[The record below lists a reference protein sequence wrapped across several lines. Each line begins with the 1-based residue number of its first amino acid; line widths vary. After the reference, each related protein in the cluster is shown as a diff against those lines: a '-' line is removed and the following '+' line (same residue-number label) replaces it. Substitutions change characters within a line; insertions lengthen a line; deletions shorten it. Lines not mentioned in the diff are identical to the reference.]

1 MKRETSRSSLST
13 RSKAPTVVYTMVDI
27 RQFLTTLQVPLE
39 CLAEEFNIYLSDV
52 VKKRISDLDQIV
64 IEIPPQP
71 APHHSITTPIPSSS
85 THSGLPYRHMDRS
98 ERPERSDRPTR
109 HPPNHHTT
117 HSGVGGRRPP
127 LSSHHHHAHHT
138 HHPPDHRRRSGYE
151 HGGGG
156 GRYPSSSVPRPS
168 SSSSSSS
175 SSRATEADIAGD
187 WNIGKSFKPTKMMTK
202 EGIEKDMNEIRIS
215 LNKISNKNYDTHR
228 DTILSL
234 VDNFIEDAMAKEM
247 AAEEAGLGE
256 TGPEADA
263 LGNIRKIAQFIFDI
277 ASSNKFYG
285 EIYADLYKELV
296 SKFVVFRTILN
307 EMVFTYKDSINTLR
321 YVDSNVDYDAY
332 CEYNKIN
339 EKRRASASF
348 LVLLTTR
355 TVLDPSILV
364 ELILHFQS
372 VFTMYISEEN
382 RTNEV
387 DEITELLFI
396 LITMGKDLLS
406 QHPEWEAIILP
417 GVVMASKLKAKEQKS
432 LSSRAVFKYMDLH
445 KKVTTT

>member
-1 MKRETSRSSLST
+1 
-13 RSKAPTVVYTMVDI
+13 MVDI
-27 RQFLTTLQVPLE
+27 RQFLTTLQVPFE
-39 CLAEEFNIYLSDV
+39 CIAEEFNIYLSDV
-52 VKKRISDLDQIV
+52 VKKRISDLDKIV

-71 APHHSITTPIPSSS
+71 ALHHSITTPIPSSS

-98 ERPERSDRPTR
+98 ERPERPERSDRPTR
-109 HPPNHHTT
+109 HPPNHHTS
-117 HSGVGGRRPP
+117 HSVGGGGGGGGGGRRPP
-127 LSSHHHHAHHT
+127 SNSHHHTHHT
-138 HHPPDHRRRSGYE
+138 HHPPDHRRRPGYE

-156 GRYPSSSVPRPS
+156 GRYPSSSLPRPS
-168 SSSSSSS
+168 SSL
-175 SSRATEADIAGD
+175 SRATEADITGD

-247 AAEEAGLGE
+247 AAEEAGTSE
-256 TGPEADA
+256 TGPETGPETDA

-296 SKFVVFRTILN
+296 CKFVVFRTILN

-396 LITMGKDLLS
+396 LITIGKDLLG
-406 QHPEWEAIILP
+406 QLPEWENIILP
-417 GVVMASKLKAKEQKS
+417 GVITASKLKAKEQRS

-445 KKVTTT
+445 KKVTTTTT

>member
-1 MKRETSRSSLST
+1 
-13 RSKAPTVVYTMVDI
+13 MVEI
-27 RQFLTTLQVPLE
+27 RQFLTTLQVPPE
-39 CLAEEFNIYLSDV
+39 RIAEEFNIYLSDV
-52 VKKRISDLDQIV
+52 VKKRISDLDKIV
-64 IEIPPQP
+64 IEIPPQT
-71 APHHSITTPIPSSS
+71 APHHSITTSISSSS
-85 THSGLPYRHMDRS
+85 TYSGLSYRHMDRS
-98 ERPERSDRPTR
+98 ERPERSERSDRSERQPR
-109 HPPNHHTT
+109 HPST
-117 HSGVGGRRPP
+117 HSTGGGRRP
-127 LSSHHHHAHHT
+127 SSTPHHHHPSQHN
-138 HHPPDHRRRSGYE
+138 HHPPSDHRRRSGYD
-151 HGGGG
+151 HGGN
-156 GRYPSSSVPRPS
+156 RYSSTTSRPP
-168 SSSSSSS
+168 SS
-175 SSRATEADIAGD
+175 SSRATEAEIAGD
-187 WNIGKSFKPTKMMTK
+187 WNYGKSFKPTKMMTK

-215 LNKISNKNYDTHR
+215 LNKISNKNYETHR

-247 AAEEAGLGE
+247 AAEEAGTSE
-256 TGPEADA
+256 AGPDSDA

-285 EIYADLYKELV
+285 EIYADLYRELV

-307 EMVFTYKDSINTLR
+307 EMVFAYKDSINTLQ

-348 LVLLTTR
+348 LTLLTNR

-372 VFTMYISEEN
+372 VFTIYISEEN

-396 LITMGKDLLS
+396 LITMGKDLLG
-406 QHPEWEAIILP
+406 QLPEWEVIILP
-417 GVVMASKLKAKEQKS
+417 GVVTASKLKAKEQRS

-445 KKVTTT
+445 KKVTT

>member
-1 MKRETSRSSLST
+1 
-13 RSKAPTVVYTMVDI
+13 
-27 RQFLTTLQVPLE
+27 
-39 CLAEEFNIYLSDV
+39 
-52 VKKRISDLDQIV
+52 
-64 IEIPPQP
+64 
-71 APHHSITTPIPSSS
+71 
-85 THSGLPYRHMDRS
+85 
-98 ERPERSDRPTR
+98 
-109 HPPNHHTT
+109 
-117 HSGVGGRRPP
+117 
-127 LSSHHHHAHHT
+127 
-138 HHPPDHRRRSGYE
+138 
-151 HGGGG
+151 
-156 GRYPSSSVPRPS
+156 
-168 SSSSSSS
+168 
-175 SSRATEADIAGD
+175 
-187 WNIGKSFKPTKMMTK
+187 MMTK

-256 TGPEADA
+256 TGPETDA

-307 EMVFTYKDSINTLR
+307 EMVFTYKDSIDTLR

-417 GVVMASKLKAKEQKS
+417 GVVTASKLKAKEQRS